1 MPAMSE
7 GEAATAAVAEAHAR
21 LQHWRQAHPRATL
34 REIEAEV
41 DRQMAQV
48 RTHLI
53 TQVAHQ
59 GPATTR
65 PACPTCGAAMQR
77 VGARERTVL
86 TAQDETLTLRGAGY
100 RCPACGAGLFPPR

>member
-1 MPAMSE
+1 MSVTPE
-7 GEAATAAVAEAHAR
+7 RDAPLTAVAEAQVC
-21 LQHWRQAHPRATL
+21 LQQWRRAHPRATL

-48 RTHLI
+48 RTHLL

-59 GPATTR
+59 EQAMGR
-65 PACPTCGAAMQR
+65 PDCPTCGALMQR
-77 VGARERTVL
+77 VGLRERTVV
-86 TAQDETLTLRGAGY
+86 TAQDEAVTLRGAGY